1 LASLVAASSS
11 VDPLAA
17 FTENSAYPAPT
28 FTRRMPLVASQ
39 WASAPTP
46 LTAGSVWNCAQMG
59 ASCSAEAPVKTV
71 TAAEPR
77 PGFRPHAHKASP
89 VPAPRSLTTVADV
102 APVRLWRSLALTRLQ
117 ADPVAPPAAGTDG
130 AVVGAEPAVLV
141 EPVAVLVEP
150 VAVLVEPVAVL
161 VEPVAVLEEP
171 HAETIAMQARENAMP
186 A

>member
-1 LASLVAASSS
+1 MH
-11 VDPLAA
+11 
-17 FTENSAYPAPT
+17 E
-28 FTRRMPLVASQ
+28 
-39 WASAPTP
+39 
-46 LTAGSVWNCAQMG
+46 
-59 ASCSAEAPVKTV
+59 E
-71 TAAEPR
+71 
-77 PGFRPHAHKASP
+77 SP

-102 APVRLWRSLALTRLQ
+102 APVRLWRSFALTRLQ
-117 ADPVAPPAAGTDG
+117 TDPAAPPAAGADAAG
-130 AVVGAEPAVLV
+130 VSG